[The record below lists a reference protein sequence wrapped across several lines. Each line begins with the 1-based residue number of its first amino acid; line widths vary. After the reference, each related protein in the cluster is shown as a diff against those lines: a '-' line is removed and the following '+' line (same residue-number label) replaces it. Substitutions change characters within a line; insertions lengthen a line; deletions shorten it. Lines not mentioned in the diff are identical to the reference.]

1 MFRSFLLASIIIVFS
16 GLSLSGQ
23 ADNNGV
29 IEGRIVD
36 FKSNEPVPFANVV
49 LWGTQIGGVSDVD
62 GNFRITGIKPGYVE
76 LRASS
81 VGYKTYISAPILVT
95 NAKKVNIEITLEETQ
110 VKIDEVTVQASPF
123 RKKEESP
130 VSLRRITIDEIERN
144 PGSNRDIARVIQA
157 FPGVAPTPSSRN
169 DVIVRGGGAAE
180 NEFYL
185 DGVEIPNLNHF
196 ATQGASGGSVSIVN
210 IDFVRE
216 VNFYSGAF
224 PANRGNALSSII
236 EFNQIDGNKEK
247 LKFRGSVGAS
257 DLALTFDGPLTK
269 NTTFV
274 ASARRSYLQ
283 FLFDALGLP
292 FLPTYNDF
300 QFKVRSRLDTHDELT
315 FVGIGAIDKSTLNL
329 KANKTE
335 DQRYILGY
343 LPNYEQWN
351 YTVGVVYK
359 HFRDN
364 GFNTLVLSRNQLN
377 NQYYK
382 YRQNVEVDSMKILD
396 YDSNEDETKLRYE
409 YNLRTSAGYKIN
421 AGLNFEYARYSN
433 NTARQLADGTNLIY
447 DASLDVLKYGFFGQV
462 SRDFLEDRA
471 TVSFGFRADGN
482 DYNSAMR
489 NPFGQF
495 SPRLSLSYSLA
506 PKWMVVANTGRY
518 YQLPPYTL
526 LGFENSE
533 GVLINKQ
540 NKVKYISSDHFVAGV
555 EYYPDPLSK
564 LSVEGYYKFYRNYP
578 VSVSDSVSI
587 SSKPADFGSFGDEE
601 VLSAGEG
608 RAFGMEV
615 LFQTKNFKGFNF
627 ILSYTLVRSEA
638 KGLVDKYIPTAWD
651 NRHILNI
658 TGLRSLKRNWDVG
671 FKWRF
676 VGGTPYTPWDFEKS
690 SLASAWDAQGRAYP
704 DYSRF
709 NELRLKPFH
718 QLDIRVD
725 KAYYF
730 RRWTLRFYVDIQNVY
745 NFKSDEQAPLVRE
758 TSSDGI
764 PLPPSG
770 TPQRYSLKTLSVDG
784 SGTILPTI
792 GAIIDL

>member
-1 MFRSFLLASIIIVFS
+1 MFRTFLLTSIIIVFS
-16 GLSLSGQ
+16 GLSLLGQ
-23 ADNNGV
+23 SDNNGV
-29 IEGRIVD
+29 IEGRVLD
-36 FKSNEPVPFANVV
+36 SKSNEPISFANIV
-49 LWGTQIGGVSDVD
+49 LWGTQIGGVSDID
-62 GNFRITGIKPGYVE
+62 GNFSITGVKPGYVE

-81 VGYKTYISAPILVT
+81 VGYKTYIADPILVT
-95 NAKKVNIEITLEETQ
+95 NAKKVNVEIKLEETQ
-110 VKIDEVTVQASPF
+110 LKIDEVTIQASPF

-180 NEFYL
+180 NKFYL

-269 NTTFV
+269 KTTFV

-283 FLFDALGLP
+283 FLFAALELP

-300 QFKVRSRLDTHDELT
+300 QFKVRSRLDAHNELT
-315 FVGIGAIDKSTLNL
+315 FVGIGAIDQSKLNL
-329 KANKTE
+329 DANKTE
-335 DQRYILGY
+335 KQRYILGY
-343 LPNYEQWN
+343 LPSYEQWN
-351 YTVGVVYK
+351 YTVGAVYK
-359 HFRDN
+359 HFREN

-377 NQYYK
+377 NAYYK

-396 YDSNEDETKLRYE
+396 YDSNEEETKLRYE

-433 NTARQLADGTNLIY
+433 NTQRKLPEGSKLIY
-447 DASLDVLKYGFFGQV
+447 DTSLDVLKYGLFGQV
-462 SRDFLEDRA
+462 SRDFLDDKA
-471 TVSFGFRADGN
+471 TISLGFRADGN
-482 DYNSAMR
+482 DYNSSMQ
-489 NPFGQF
+489 NPFSQLSPRFSVSYAF
-495 SPRLSLSYSLA
+495 SP
-506 PKWMVVANTGRY
+506 KWILVANTGRY

-526 LGFENSE
+526 LGFENSD

-540 NKVKYISSDHFVAGV
+540 NKVKYISSDHIVAGV
-555 EYYPDPLSK
+555 EYYPNPMSK
-564 LSVEGYYKFYRNYP
+564 LSVEGFYKFYRNYP

-587 SSKPADFGSFGDEE
+587 SSKPTDFGSFGDEE
-601 VLSAGEG
+601 VLSVGEG
-608 RAFGMEV
+608 RAYGMEV

-638 KGLVDKYIPTAWD
+638 KGLISKYISTAWD

-676 VGGTPYTPWDFEKS
+676 VGGTPYTPWDLEKS
-690 SLASAWDAQGRAYP
+690 SLVSAWDAQSRAYP

-709 NELRLKPFH
+709 NELRLNPFH

-730 RRWTLRFYVDIQNVY
+730 KRWTLRFYVDIQNVY

-758 TSSDGI
+758 ANADGSL
-764 PLPPSG
+764 LPPSG
-770 TPQRYSLKTLSVDG
+770 VPQRYSLKSLTGDG
-784 SGTILPTI
+784 AGTILPTI
-792 GAIIDL
+792 GVIIDL

>member
-1 MFRSFLLASIIIVFS
+1 MFRTFLFTNIIIVFS
-16 GLSLSGQ
+16 GLSLLGQ
-23 ADNNGV
+23 SANNGV

-36 FKSNEPVPFANVV
+36 SKSNEPIPFANIV
-49 LWGTQIGGVSDVD
+49 LWGTQIGGVSDID
-62 GNFRITGIKPGYVE
+62 GNFSITGVKPGYVE

-81 VGYKTYISAPILVT
+81 VGYKTYIADPILVT
-95 NAKKVNIEITLEETQ
+95 NAKKVYVEITLEETQ

-157 FPGVAPTPSSRN
+157 FPGVASTPSSRN

-180 NEFYL
+180 NKFYL

-269 NTTFV
+269 KTTFI

-283 FLFDALGLP
+283 FLFAALELP

-300 QFKVRSRLDTHDELT
+300 QFKVRSRLDARNELT
-315 FVGIGAIDKSTLNL
+315 FVGIGAIDQSKLNL
-329 KANKTE
+329 NANKTE
-335 DQRYILGY
+335 KQRYILGY
-343 LPNYEQWN
+343 LPSYEQWN
-351 YTVGVVYK
+351 YTVGAVYK
-359 HFRDN
+359 HFREN
-364 GFNTLVLSRNQLN
+364 GFNALVLSRNQLN
-377 NQYYK
+377 NAYYK

-396 YDSNEDETKLRYE
+396 YDSNEEETKLRYE
-409 YNLRTSAGYKIN
+409 YNLRTSSGYKIN
-421 AGLNFEYARYSN
+421 AGLNFEYARYLN
-433 NTARQLADGTNLIY
+433 NTQRKLPGGSTLIY
-447 DASLDVLKYGFFGQV
+447 DTSLDILKYGLFGQV
-462 SRDFLEDRA
+462 SRDFLSDKA
-471 TVSFGFRADGN
+471 TISLGFRADGN

-489 NPFGQF
+489 NPFSQF
-495 SPRLSLSYSLA
+495 SPRFSVSYAFS
-506 PKWMVVANTGRY
+506 PKWILVANTGRY

-526 LGFENSE
+526 LGFENSD

-540 NKVKYISSDHFVAGV
+540 NKVKYISSDHIVAGI
-555 EYYPDPLSK
+555 EYYPNPLSK
-564 LSVEGYYKFYRNYP
+564 LSVEGFYKFYRNYP

-601 VLSAGEG
+601 VLSVGEG
-608 RAFGMEV
+608 RAYGMEV

-638 KGLVDKYIPTAWD
+638 KGLISKYVPTAWD
-651 NRHILNI
+651 NRNILNI

-676 VGGTPYTPWDFEKS
+676 VGGTPYTPWDIEKS
-690 SLASAWDAQGRAYP
+690 SLVSAWDAQGRAYP

-709 NELRLKPFH
+709 NELRLNPFH

-730 RRWTLRFYVDIQNVY
+730 KRWTLRFYVDIQNVY

-758 TSSDGI
+758 ANTDGSL
-764 PLPPSG
+764 LPPSG
-770 TPQRYSLKTLSVDG
+770 VPQRYSLKSLTGDG
-784 SGTILPTI
+784 AGTILPTI
-792 GAIIDL
+792 GVIVDL

>member
-1 MFRSFLLASIIIVFS
+1 MFRTFLLTSIIIVFS
-16 GLSLSGQ
+16 GLSLLGQ
-23 ADNNGV
+23 SANNGV

-36 FKSNEPVPFANVV
+36 SKSNEPIPFANIV
-49 LWGTQIGGVSDVD
+49 LWGTQIGGVSDID
-62 GNFRITGIKPGYVE
+62 GNFSITGIKPGYVE

-81 VGYKTYISAPILVT
+81 VGYKTYIADPILVT
-95 NAKKVNIEITLEETQ
+95 NAKKVNVEIKLEETQ
-110 VKIDEVTVQASPF
+110 LKIDEVTIQASPF

-144 PGSNRDIARVIQA
+144 PGSNRDIARV
-157 FPGVAPTPSSRN
+157 APTPSSRN

-180 NEFYL
+180 NKFYL

-269 NTTFV
+269 KTTFV

-283 FLFDALGLP
+283 FLFAALELP

-300 QFKVRSRLDTHDELT
+300 QFKVRSRLDAHNELT
-315 FVGIGAIDKSTLNL
+315 FVGIGAIDQSKLNL
-329 KANKTE
+329 DANKTE
-335 DQRYILGY
+335 KQRYILGY
-343 LPNYEQWN
+343 LPSYEQWN
-351 YTVGVVYK
+351 YTVGAVYK

-377 NQYYK
+377 NAYYK

-396 YDSNEDETKLRYE
+396 YDSNEEETKLRYE
-409 YNLRTSAGYKIN
+409 YNLRTSSGYKIN

-433 NTARQLADGTNLIY
+433 NTQRKLPGGSELIY
-447 DASLDVLKYGFFGQV
+447 DTSLDVLKYGLFGQV
-462 SRDFLEDRA
+462 SRDFLKDKA
-471 TVSFGFRADGN
+471 TISLGFRVDGN

-489 NPFGQF
+489 NPFSQLSPRFSVSYAF
-495 SPRLSLSYSLA
+495 SP
-506 PKWMVVANTGRY
+506 KWILVVNTGRY

-540 NKVKYISSDHFVAGV
+540 NKVKYISSDHIVAGI
-555 EYYPDPLSK
+555 EYYPNPLSK
-564 LSVEGYYKFYRNYP
+564 LSVEGFYKFYRNYP

-587 SSKPADFGSFGDEE
+587 SSKPADFGSFGDED
-601 VLSAGEG
+601 VLSVGEG
-608 RAFGMEV
+608 RAYGMEV

-638 KGLVDKYIPTAWD
+638 KGLISKYIPTAWD

-658 TGLRSLKRNWDVG
+658 TGLRSLKRNWDIG

-676 VGGTPYTPWDFEKS
+676 VGGTPYTPWDVEKS
-690 SLASAWDAQGRAYP
+690 SLVSAWDAQSRAYP

-709 NELRLKPFH
+709 NELRLNPFH

-730 RRWTLRFYVDIQNVY
+730 KRWTLRFYVDIQNVY

-758 TSSDGI
+758 ANTDGSL
-764 PLPPSG
+764 LPPTG
-770 TPQRYSLKTLSVDG
+770 VPQRYSLKSLTGDG
-784 SGTILPTI
+784 AGTILPTI
-792 GAIIDL
+792 GVIIDL

>member
-1 MFRSFLLASIIIVFS
+1 MFRTFLLISIIIVFS
-16 GLSLSGQ
+16 GLGLLGQ
-23 ADNNGV
+23 SANNGV
-29 IEGRIVD
+29 IEGRVVD
-36 FKSNEPVPFANVV
+36 SKSNEPIPFANIV
-49 LWGTQIGGVSDVD
+49 LWGTQIGGVSDID
-62 GNFRITGIKPGYVE
+62 GNFSITGVKPGYVE

-81 VGYKTYISAPILVT
+81 VGYKTYIADPILVT
-95 NAKKVNIEITLEETQ
+95 NAKKVNVEIKLEETQ
-110 VKIDEVTVQASPF
+110 LKIDEVIIQASPF

-180 NEFYL
+180 NKFYL

-283 FLFDALGLP
+283 FLFAALELP

-300 QFKVRSRLDTHDELT
+300 QFKVRSRLDAHNELT
-315 FVGIGAIDKSTLNL
+315 FVGIGAIDQSKLNL
-329 KANKTE
+329 DANKTE
-335 DQRYILGY
+335 KQRYILGY
-343 LPNYEQWN
+343 LPSYEQWN
-351 YTVGVVYK
+351 YTVGAVYK

-377 NQYYK
+377 NAYYK

-396 YDSNEDETKLRYE
+396 YDSNEEETKLRYE
-409 YNLRTSAGYKIN
+409 YNLGTSSGYKIN
-421 AGLNFEYARYSN
+421 AGFNFEYARYSN
-433 NTARQLADGTNLIY
+433 NTQRKLPGGSILIY
-447 DASLDVLKYGFFGQV
+447 DTSLDVLKYGLFGQV
-462 SRDFLEDRA
+462 SRDFLNDKA
-471 TVSFGFRADGN
+471 TISLGFRADGN
-482 DYNSAMR
+482 DYNSSMQ
-489 NPFGQF
+489 NPFSQLSPRFSISYAF
-495 SPRLSLSYSLA
+495 SP
-506 PKWMVVANTGRY
+506 KWILVANTGRY

-526 LGFENSE
+526 LGFENSN

-540 NKVKYISSDHFVAGV
+540 NKVKYISSDHIVAGV
-555 EYYPDPLSK
+555 EYYPNPLSK
-564 LSVEGYYKFYRNYP
+564 LSVEGFYKFYRNYP

-608 RAFGMEV
+608 RAYGMEV

-638 KGLVDKYIPTAWD
+638 KGLISKYIPTAWD

-676 VGGTPYTPWDFEKS
+676 VGGTPYTPWDLEKS
-690 SLASAWDAQGRAYP
+690 SLVSAWDAQGRAYP

-709 NELRLKPFH
+709 NELRLSPFH

-730 RRWTLRFYVDIQNVY
+730 KRWTLRFYVDIQNVY

-758 TSSDGI
+758 ANADGSL
-764 PLPPSG
+764 LPPSG
-770 TPQRYSLKTLSVDG
+770 VPQRYSLKSLTGDG
-784 SGTILPTI
+784 AGTILPTI
-792 GAIIDL
+792 GVIIDL

>member
-1 MFRSFLLASIIIVFS
+1 MLRNILLTSIIVIYS
-16 GLSLSGQ
+16 GFRLYGQ
-23 ADNNGV
+23 PADNGIV
-29 IEGRIVD
+29 EGRILD
-36 FKSNEPVPFANVV
+36 SKSNEPIPFANIV
-49 LWGTQIGGVSDVD
+49 LWGTATGVASDLD
-62 GNFRITGIKPGYVE
+62 GNFRITGVKPGYVE

-81 VGYKTYISAPILVT
+81 VGYKTYISDPLLVT
-95 NAKKVNIEITLEETQ
+95 NAKKVYVEIFLEETQ

-180 NEFYL
+180 NKFYL

-257 DLALTFDGPLTK
+257 DLALTFDGPLSK
-269 NTTFV
+269 NTTFI

-300 QFKVRSRLDTHDELT
+300 QFKVRSRLNAHNELT
-315 FVGIGAIDKSTLNL
+315 FVGIGAIDKSKLNL
-329 KANKTE
+329 DANETE
-335 DQRYILGY
+335 KQRYILGY

-351 YTVGVVYK
+351 YTVGAVYK
-359 HFRDN
+359 HYRDN

-377 NQYYK
+377 NVYYK
-382 YRQNVEVDSMKILD
+382 YRQNMVDSAKTLD
-396 YDSNEDETKLRYE
+396 YNSNEEETKLRYE
-409 YNLRTSAGYKIN
+409 YNLRTSAGYKVN
-421 AGLNFEYARYSN
+421 AGLNLEYARYSN
-433 NTARQLADGTNLIY
+433 KTQRKLPGGTDINY
-447 DASLDVLKYGFFGQV
+447 DASLDVLKYGLFGQV
-462 SRDFLEDRA
+462 SRDFIEEKA
-471 TVSFGFRADGN
+471 TISLGFRADGN
-482 DYNSAMR
+482 NYNSSMQ
-489 NPFGQF
+489 NLLTQF
-495 SPRLSLSYSLA
+495 SPRLSISYTFS
-506 PKWMVVANTGRY
+506 PKWILVANTGRY
-518 YQLPPYTL
+518 YQLPPFTL
-526 LGFENSE
+526 LGFENTY
-533 GVLINKQ
+533 GVLVNKQ
-540 NKVKYISSDHFVAGV
+540 NLVKYISSDHIVAGV
-555 EYYPDPLSK
+555 EYYPNPLSK
-564 LSVEGYYKFYRNYP
+564 LSVEGFYKFYRNYP

-608 RAFGMEV
+608 RAYGMEV

-627 ILSYTLVRSEA
+627 IFSYTLVRSEA
-638 KGLVDKYIPTAWD
+638 KGLINVYIPTAWD
-651 NRHILNI
+651 NRHILNV

-676 VGGTPYTPWDFEKS
+676 VGGTPYTPWDMDKS
-690 SLASAWDAQGRAYP
+690 SLVSNWEAQGRAYP

-718 QLDIRVD
+718 QLDIRID

-730 RRWTLRFYVDIQNVY
+730 KQWTLRFYVDIQNVY
-745 NFKSDEQAPLVRE
+745 NFKSDEQAPLVRDTNAE
-758 TSSDGI
+758 GL
-764 PLPPSG
+764 PLPSVG
-770 TPQRYSLKTLSVDG
+770 TPERYSLKQLPGDG
-784 SGTILPTI
+784 AGTILPTV
-792 GAIIDL
+792 GVIIDL